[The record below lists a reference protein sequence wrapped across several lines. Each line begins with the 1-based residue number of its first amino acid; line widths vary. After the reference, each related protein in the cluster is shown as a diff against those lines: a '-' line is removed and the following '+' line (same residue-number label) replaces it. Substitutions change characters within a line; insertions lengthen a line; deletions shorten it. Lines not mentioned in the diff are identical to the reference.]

1 MTDSRVQLCPN
12 EPLNATLKTLQNNDE
27 LGLSQLGNLLNQYP
41 FDPRLHFLQGS
52 VLAGLQQYK
61 EGRSA
66 MARAIEIAPGFELAR
81 FQLGF
86 LQLTSGLAADATATW
101 EPFSELDEDAPFRI
115 LTEGLNCLSRDEF
128 VECDRLLRLGMQL
141 NTEHPLINNDMQLLL
156 DEIRDNLPVDQNETD
171 DGSEPTSATGLLLQQ
186 FELKDSINKTR
197 H

>member
-41 FDPRLHFLQGS
+41 FDPRLH
-52 VLAGLQQYK
+52 K